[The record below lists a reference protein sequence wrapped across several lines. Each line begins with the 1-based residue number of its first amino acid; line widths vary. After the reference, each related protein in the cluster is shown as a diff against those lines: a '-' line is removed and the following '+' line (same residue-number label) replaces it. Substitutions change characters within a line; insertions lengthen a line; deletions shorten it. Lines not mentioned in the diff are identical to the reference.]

1 MTDAGT
7 GEPSWV
13 RRTDHVMRP
22 DPARVVSTIFLP
34 GQEMAAS
41 GESRSSA
48 VLERVL
54 ALSESDVEE
63 SLAAAMESFGHR
75 HRDLPAAWTR
85 NARLL
90 EHRLVGAGPLSAARL
105 QLIGAYFT
113 QEYAVEG
120 AALFNP
126 SMVEHPDQSGLE
138 PGSTRFLMTVRAVG
152 EGHVS
157 SVELRTGVIDA
168 LDVVRLD
175 PPPTVAVLPTGT
187 EPTYVRDVFAQ
198 QLRELGGDHANSD
211 FVLDALPVTFTR
223 PELDLALSQL
233 RDQRLT
239 RGSAVRTIER
249 FERIAACNY
258 AIEFPASSSPQER
271 VIMPRSASESHGIE
285 DVRAVRFLEPDVPA
299 YLATYTAYD
308 GREVSSQLLLS
319 EDFRSFT
326 VAQLSGPGSKNKGMA
341 LFPRRIHGRYVA
353 LSRAD
358 RESNAV
364 TRSVDLRHWE
374 APVLVQTPHQ
384 PWEIVQLGNCG
395 PPIET
400 EYGWL
405 VLTHG
410 VGPMRQYSIGAL
422 LLDLED
428 PTVVT
433 GRLDRPLL
441 TPAEDERSGYVPNVV
456 YSCGAMLHGRTLV
469 LPYGCSDSVTRI
481 ALVDLDGLLSE
492 LRSATD
498 SGGPHARPIR

>member
-1 MTDAGT
+1 ML
-7 GEPSWV
+7 
-13 RRTDHVMRP
+13 RP

-41 GESRSSA
+41 GESRSTA

-63 SLAAAMESFGHR
+63 TLARVVESFGPR
-75 HRDLPAAWTR
+75 HRDLPAAWAT
-85 NARLL
+85 NSGLL
-90 EHRLVGAGPLSAARL
+90 RHRLVGSGRISAARL

-157 SVELRTGVIDA
+157 SVELRTGVIDV

-175 PPPTVAVLPTGT
+175 PPPTVAVLPAGT
-187 EPTYVRDVFAQ
+187 ATTYVGDVFAQ
-198 QLRELGGDHANSD
+198 QLREHGGDHANSD
-211 FVLDALPVTFTR
+211 FVLDALPATFTR
-223 PELDLALSQL
+223 PELDLALAQL
-233 RDQRLT
+233 RDQLLT

-249 FERIAACNY
+249 IERIAACNY

-271 VIMPRSASESHGIE
+271 VIMPRSPSESHGIE
-285 DVRAVRFLEPDVPA
+285 DVRVVRFLETDGGPA

-308 GREVSSQLLLS
+308 GSSISSQLLQS
-319 EDFRSFT
+319 DDFRTFT

-341 LFPRRIHGRYVA
+341 LFPRRVRGRYVA

-364 TRSVDLRHWE
+364 TTSVDLRHWE
-374 APVLVQTPHQ
+374 TPVLVQTPHQ

-400 EYGWL
+400 ESGWL

-422 LLDLED
+422 LLDLDD

-433 GRLDRPLL
+433 GRLSRPLL
-441 TPAEDERSGYVPNVV
+441 TPAADERSGYVPNVV

-469 LPYGCSDSVTRI
+469 LPYGCSDWETRI
-481 ALVDLDGLLSE
+481 ALVDLDGLLTE
-492 LRSATD
+492 LRTEGAGPTLTVRPATNQ
-498 SGGPHARPIR
+498 SRHRPQETP